1 LAGFF
6 ILVFVA
12 LVILP
17 QTEMAKTFL
26 LEQTEQLIGQEI
38 RVQKIELALLPSPR
52 LQLVDV
58 EIKNINAHLEYLNAR
73 FLDVE
78 ILLLPLFLRTV
89 VVKRFILEQPEVTV
103 RLLKKKKEPS
113 SAPSLESKKTVSNVP
128 SFAFEQI
135 AIRQGKLTLR
145 KESKFK
151 GTKDLHIEDILL
163 TLSAESSFS
172 QATVEGSAK
181 TSNPNKGNSILVV
194 SGSIDQQPFRPVVPI
209 QKGNNQAPLQL
220 IGQADL
226 SNFDLAIIY
235 EFLELGTNV
244 QELRRLTDLK
254 SRFTFFPDN
263 EGITMVYSEL
273 EGTIGTISIRGRGS
287 LSGLFDE
294 DTTFFASFSSSPI
307 PIRGLDAYIPEALL
321 HPDVRKIMEE
331 LEIDGTVELINSVIA
346 GSTADDLPISIVK
359 ESQITQGRFLINRKT
374 PPLTNVQGTVVWDN
388 GELRLTNFSGQYRTT
403 NFLDGK
409 GYIQFG
415 ESGPWA
421 NLQVTSQVDVQDL
434 LKTWNAL
441 ADPLEIP
448 TMMENLQGTGN
459 VTVKVQGPLQ
469 RAETLAFTG
478 IELEDWNIS
487 ITKDLPP
494 IHLASG
500 TVDFMKDRLTLTGF
514 KAQYGSSKLLN
525 GMGTVQFRKTGPWAR
540 VEVDTVINF
549 QNIKSLAAQLGQ
561 DIEMP
566 AALESVEGMGN
577 LSLKLK
583 GPLNDLQKIEIE
595 EARLTEGWFKIK
607 PDLSV
612 VQPVVGTASYKDGI
626 LRLTDFS
633 TEFGASQIHE
643 TSVTVNFQKTEPAM
657 AMEIHSRVMT
667 QDLVDMI
674 NQLDPIPEALQPARE
689 LEEVA
694 GGARLKAKLHG
705 PLKHPEQLSVLFSDI
720 HLENI
725 GFRTPKVSEPIEQ
738 INGRIL
744 ISNDMMSISNFSGR
758 MRESRVSLDGTLDWR
773 KGNLFKDVVFQAN
786 VESDDIKKIR
796 PGILPDALQGTF
808 QLKGV
813 VFGQHDYPRY
823 RIQAN
828 LKEIDLNIPDV
839 IHKPSGMP
847 ASFKVIGKL
856 QHRKV
861 IIFDQA
867 EFHLPNVSLSG
878 QGTFD
883 TRDPFTISAI
893 LESTPISLASIPEE
907 VLFGVKKFQSGD
919 LSLSLEVV
927 GRGTD
932 WRGWQIN
939 GSTQLNNV
947 ITEDDAP
954 DDPITNISVDVRLT
968 EEEDELRFFMEAI
981 PVKNILPFLG
991 TAEYPLEG
999 EVYGNGLLQGRLEP
1013 DQDLFPTLS
1022 GKMTLLIN
1030 EGIIH
1035 GGAILPKIL
1044 SIMNFPSLISG
1055 EVEYDRENIPFDSIS
1070 TDVDVAKGIF
1080 HTENYIL
1087 QSPILVLTGVGQYDL
1102 PADQLDVVVGVSP
1115 LGSYRSYVEDI
1126 PLASS
1131 LFGENLLTVF
1141 VEVKGPPK
1149 EPDIQAMPWESMGTG
1164 TKQLFQRSMKALT
1177 GAVPLPD
1184 ED

>member
-374 PPLTNVQGTVVWDN
+374 PPHI
-388 GELRLTNFSGQYRTT
+388 GQQIFWMER
-403 NFLDGK
+403 D
-409 GYIQFG
+409 
-415 ESGPWA
+415 
-421 NLQVTSQVDVQDL
+421 TS
-434 LKTWNAL
+434 N
-441 ADPLEIP
+441 
-448 TMMENLQGTGN
+448 
-459 VTVKVQGPLQ
+459 
-469 RAETLAFTG
+469 
-478 IELEDWNIS
+478 
-487 ITKDLPP
+487 
-494 IHLASG
+494 LAS
-500 TVDFMKDRLTLTGF
+500 R
-514 KAQYGSSKLLN
+514 A
-525 GMGTVQFRKTGPWAR
+525 
-540 VEVDTVINF
+540 
-549 QNIKSLAAQLGQ
+549 LGQ
-561 DIEMP
+561 
-566 AALESVEGMGN
+566 
-577 LSLKLK
+577 
-583 GPLNDLQKIEIE
+583 
-595 EARLTEGWFKIK
+595 
-607 PDLSV
+607 
-612 VQPVVGTASYKDGI
+612 
-626 LRLTDFS
+626 
-633 TEFGASQIHE
+633 
-643 TSVTVNFQKTEPAM
+643 
-657 AMEIHSRVMT
+657 
-667 QDLVDMI
+667 
-674 NQLDPIPEALQPARE
+674 
-689 LEEVA
+689 
-694 GGARLKAKLHG
+694 
-705 PLKHPEQLSVLFSDI
+705 
-720 HLENI
+720 
-725 GFRTPKVSEPIEQ
+725 
-738 INGRIL
+738 
-744 ISNDMMSISNFSGR
+744 IS
-758 MRESRVSLDGTLDWR
+758 
-773 KGNLFKDVVFQAN
+773 K
-786 VESDDIKKIR
+786 
-796 PGILPDALQGTF
+796 
-808 QLKGV
+808 
-813 VFGQHDYPRY
+813 
-823 RIQAN
+823 
-828 LKEIDLNIPDV
+828 
-839 IHKPSGMP
+839 
-847 ASFKVIGKL
+847 
-856 QHRKV
+856 
-861 IIFDQA
+861 
-867 EFHLPNVSLSG
+867 
-878 QGTFD
+878 
-883 TRDPFTISAI
+883 
-893 LESTPISLASIPEE
+893 
-907 VLFGVKKFQSGD
+907 
-919 LSLSLEVV
+919 
-927 GRGTD
+927 
-932 WRGWQIN
+932 
-939 GSTQLNNV
+939 
-947 ITEDDAP
+947 
-954 DDPITNISVDVRLT
+954 
-968 EEEDELRFFMEAI
+968 
-981 PVKNILPFLG
+981 
-991 TAEYPLEG
+991 
-999 EVYGNGLLQGRLEP
+999 
-1013 DQDLFPTLS
+1013 
-1022 GKMTLLIN
+1022 
-1030 EGIIH
+1030 
-1035 GGAILPKIL
+1035 
-1044 SIMNFPSLISG
+1044 
-1055 EVEYDRENIPFDSIS
+1055 
-1070 TDVDVAKGIF
+1070 
-1080 HTENYIL
+1080 
-1087 QSPILVLTGVGQYDL
+1087 
-1102 PADQLDVVVGVSP
+1102 
-1115 LGSYRSYVEDI
+1115 
-1126 PLASS
+1126 
-1131 LFGENLLTVF
+1131 
-1141 VEVKGPPK
+1141 
-1149 EPDIQAMPWESMGTG
+1149 
-1164 TKQLFQRSMKALT
+1164 
-1177 GAVPLPD
+1177 
-1184 ED
+1184 